1 MKFNLI
7 LPQHEITKSYQK
19 IVSQSQA
26 NMTIPGFRKG
36 KAPIAKVEERLDQN
50 EIKKEILNQ
59 LFPSHF
65 TQYIKTNK
73 LQPLGQPEINVS
85 KTDLDSDWTVEVEIA
100 QSPEVKLGKYKVAL
114 KKSSSKSKKTASENK
129 KDQATDRDSQLSLIF
144 DTLLKNITVDVPE
157 LLIRQEAR
165 EHLAKLLNQI
175 DKLGLTIDN
184 YAASIKKSVVD
195 IQNEYETTAKDRL
208 ALEFI
213 LQQIQKEEEIKV
225 SDSEITQFVE
235 KIQDAQTKKAIQTN
249 HQYQHDLE
257 HQLERQKTID
267 FLLSL

>member
-7 LPQHEITKSYQK
+7 LPQQEVTNSYQK
-19 IVSQSQA
+19 IVSQAQA

-36 KAPIAKVEERLDQN
+36 KAPIAKVEERLDQS
-50 EIKKEILNQ
+50 EVKKEILNQ

-65 TQYIKTNK
+65 TQYIKTNE

-85 KTDLDSDWTVEVEIA
+85 KTDLDSDWTIEVEIA
-100 QSPEVKLGKYKVAL
+100 QSPEVKLGEYKAEI
-114 KKSSSKSKKTASENK
+114 KKSKKKSKKSVSENK
-129 KDQATDRDSQLSLIF
+129 KDPTADRDSQLSLIF
-144 DTLLKNITVDVPE
+144 DSLLKSITVDVPE

-175 DKLGLTIDN
+175 DKLGLTIDD
-184 YAASIKKSVVD
+184 YAASIKKSVSD
-195 IQNEYETTAKDRL
+195 IQKEYETTAKDRL
-208 ALEFI
+208 SLEFI

-225 SDSEITQFVE
+225 NDTEITQFIDN
-235 KIQDAQTKKAIQTN
+235 IQDPQTKKAIQAN
-249 HQYQHDLE
+249 HQYQHDLG

>member
-7 LPQHEITKSYQK
+7 LPQQEITKSYQK
-19 IVSQSQA
+19 IISKAQTD
-26 NMTIPGFRKG
+26 MTIPGFRKG
-36 KAPIAKVEERLDQN
+36 KAPLTKVEERLDQN

-59 LFPSHF
+59 LLSFHL
-65 TQYIKTNK
+65 TQYVKTNK

-85 KTDLDSDWTVEVEIA
+85 NTNLDSDWTVEVEIA

-114 KKSSSKSKKTASENK
+114 KKSSSKSKKTASKNK

-165 EHLAKLLNQI
+165 DHLSKLLNQI
-175 DKLGLTIDN
+175 DKLGLTIDD
-184 YAASIKKSVVD
+184 YAASIKKSVAD
-195 IQNEYETTAKDRL
+195 IQKEYEATAKDRL
-208 ALEFI
+208 TLEFI
-213 LQQIQKEEEIKV
+213 LQQIQIEEKIKV
-225 SDSEITQFVE
+225 SDSEIAKFIDE
-235 KIQDAQTKKAIQTN
+235 IQDPQTKKVIQTN